1 MARRGEW
8 FRRNRRGGIV
18 VLFGSAEA
26 TMLLHVIDQ
35 LRSALTDS
43 PDSAVMQRLFPRAY
57 LDPTED
63 RRESEFSAFVVPDLM
78 RTRLDRLDVMTTALA
93 DVVAGNGD
101 VVLDDATAAGWMATI
116 NDVRLA
122 LGVAVDITED
132 LDLDDL
138 EPSDARFASMQFY
151 TLLSWMLDELVDAMT
166 LGLPDVPDDDEG

>member
-1 MARRGEW
+1 MCSSD
-8 FRRNRRGGIV
+8 
-18 VLFGSAEA
+18 L
-26 TMLLHVIDQ
+26 
-35 LRSALTDS
+35 
-43 PDSAVMQRLFPRAY
+43 
-57 LDPTED
+57 
-63 RRESEFSAFVVPDLM
+63 EFSAFVVPDLM

-93 DVVAGNGD
+93 DIVAGNGD